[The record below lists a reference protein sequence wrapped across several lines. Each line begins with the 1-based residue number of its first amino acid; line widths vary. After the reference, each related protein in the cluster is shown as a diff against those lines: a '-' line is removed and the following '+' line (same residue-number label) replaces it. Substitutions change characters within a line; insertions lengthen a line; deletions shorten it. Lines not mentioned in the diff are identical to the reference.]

1 MTNLF
6 YILKHLIIDKAII
19 VLILPT
25 ISIITLNTIN
35 WETRMVV
42 HCINT
47 PPKNGT
53 HAGPHFVRG
62 KSDC

>member
-1 MTNLF
+1 MN
-6 YILKHLIIDKAII
+6 IDS
-19 VLILPT
+19 VLIT
-25 ISIITLNTIN
+25 IYYIN
-35 WETRMVV
+35 WKTRMVV

-53 HAGPHFVRG
+53 HAEPHLIRG